1 MLRDNSS
8 RERRYGLQDS
18 GFLDQITALFMDPLI
33 LIGTLWII
41 GIVIAVAIFRK
52 SKQAKAPAKTK
63 PAKQKKGSVKV
74 KGYLMKPM
82 RKMAGEAEKGKKL
95 SVPQVRPRDE
105 IITEMFV
112 SKLTEI
118 GIKPSTSSG
127 HVPVSYTPFSLFLKD
142 HGVQDDIVGALME
155 GIMEENSDETVRG
168 IIDAAS
174 PELNLT
180 GPELEKAKD
189 LAVEEWRNVKKG
201 AAS

>member
-52 SKQAKAPAKTK
+52 SKKAKVSTKTK
-63 PAKQKKGSVKV
+63 TEKKKDSVKV

-82 RKMAGEAEKGKKL
+82 RKMASEAEKGKKL
-95 SVPQVRPRDE
+95 SVPQVRSRDE
-105 IITEMFV
+105 IITAMFV
-112 SKLTEI
+112 TKLTDI
-118 GIKPSTSSG
+118 GIKPSSSSG
-127 HVPVSYTPFSLFLKD
+127 HVPVSYTPFALFLKD
-142 HGVQDDIVGALME
+142 RGVQDDIVGALLE
-155 GIMEENSDETVRG
+155 GIMEEDSEEAVSE

-174 PELNLT
+174 PELDLT
-180 GPELEKAKD
+180 GSELEKAKGI
-189 LAVEEWRNVKKG
+189 AVEEWRNVKKG